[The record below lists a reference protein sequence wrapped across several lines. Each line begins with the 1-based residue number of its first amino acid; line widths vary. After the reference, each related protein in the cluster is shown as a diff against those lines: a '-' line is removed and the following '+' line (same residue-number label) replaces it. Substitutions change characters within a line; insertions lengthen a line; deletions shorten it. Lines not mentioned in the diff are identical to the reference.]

1 MISGPKKQLTILLPQ
16 ELYETLW
23 ERSRE
28 DGRSLSGYIRQILKR
43 YVRRAAEKG
52 EDEDGW

>member
-16 ELYETLW
+16 ELYETLR